1 MNSRKLFA
9 RIAENWFAKVLSV
22 FIALL
27 LFVFHRMSTLEDRF
41 LSVPLAVEANAL
53 FIPASSYTRIIKVT
67 IRGDANSIYP
77 ILEDDIEAY
86 IDLKKYDAGGWYRV
100 PVQVRKKGTAL
111 GVEPLEISVDPM
123 EISLQ
128 LDQKTSKYVPL
139 TAGLRGNVESGY
151 DFVSYT
157 LTPTQ
162 VVIDGPMNVVGAVSE
177 LYTDVVDL
185 EGRKEDFSV
194 MVNVLNRDPLIVI
207 RGNGMTEFRGF
218 IRPSVPVRNID
229 EIPIVFHGL
238 AGSLEGVPDIK
249 TGSVRLEGD
258 QALLDQFV
266 PPPDFLS
273 VDCSP
278 VTGPGEYTLPVT
290 VNLPPGLSLVRREPQ
305 RVTLAVSP
313 GDEAP

>member
-1 MNSRKLFA
+1 MSSRKLFA
-9 RIAENWFAKVLSV
+9 GMVENWFAKVLSI

-41 LSVPLAVEANAL
+41 FSVPLVVEANSS
-53 FIPASSYTRIIKVT
+53 FIPTSSYTRIIRIS

-86 IDLKKYDAGGWYRV
+86 IDLKKHDAPGWYRA

-123 EISLQ
+123 EISLE
-128 LDQKTSKYVPL
+128 LDRKVSKYVSL
-139 TAGLRGNVESGY
+139 TAGLQGNVESGY
-151 DFVSYT
+151 DFISYT

-162 VVIDGPMNVVGAVSE
+162 VVIDGPMNIVGAISE

-229 EIPIVFHGL
+229 EIPIVFHGII
-238 AGSLEGVPDIK
+238 GHLEAVPDIK
-249 TGSVRLEGD
+249 TGSVRLEGN

-266 PPPDFLS
+266 LPPEFLS
-273 VDCSP
+273 VDCSFI
-278 VTGPGEYTLPVT
+278 TEPGEYTLPVT
-290 VNLPPGLSLVRREPQ
+290 VNLPPGLSLIRWAPQ
-305 RVTLAVSP
+305 SVEFTVIPKRNVP
-313 GDEAP
+313 